1 MDMRNYLDSYKEHQ
15 SILAMKGMVPMFNP
29 ENFELQKTD
38 VLKVEQCV
46 RDTDVKKPV
55 NIDSNLQKWL
65 LTVSNRGLKFL
76 PYKHITCI
84 PR

>member
-1 MDMRNYLDSYKEHQ
+1 
-15 SILAMKGMVPMFNP
+15 MKGMVSIFNL

-38 VLKVEQCV
+38 VLKVGQCV
-46 RDTDVKKPV
+46 HDTDVKKPV
-55 NIDSNLQKWL
+55 NIDSNLQRWL
-65 LTVSNRGLKFL
+65 LTVSNRDLKFL